1 MMCRSSIAGSAD
13 RGSPSSRF
21 LTVIHRVIQL
31 SLIHIL
37 AVSHA
42 DAEKLM
48 AEHETA
54 VAALEN
60 ALVQYERDH
69 ATTDNPDA
77 VSYTHLEVPR
87 AGSGAALFEGV

>member
-1 MMCRSSIAGSAD
+1 MIIEYDTED
-13 RGSPSSRF
+13 RC
-21 LTVIHRVIQL
+21 IRVDDV
-31 SLIHIL
+31 

-48 AEHETA
+48 AEQETA

-69 ATTDNPDA
+69 ATTDNPDG
-77 VSYTHLEVPR
+77 HHD
-87 AGSGAALFEGV
+87 